1 MSAFAKSKCPFWC
14 RPCLKTVEMHPVG
27 VWSGW
32 GQMEAKTLNKVGYSS
47 PSAAWTGIIPARTTT
62 NSEMQQPAPIL
73 SSEDRQRTTFFCSFY
88 EDCFFSPLILLFM
101 FIDKLLAVSDGK
113 STMATSQNTAQFK
126 RWLVGVSSPPAALT
140 GRSAFEGKVV
150 MCHCGLWTEMLLS
163 QPDFEIALDNVCAK
177 FYFVYICQ
185 CSQNN
190 PRSTLY
196 TFSVLRNTTIYHNS
210 NNKPKERLSG
220 AAEHRS
226 LWEHCM
232 SSAEAPYLPRNGKLC
247 MCVCVWVCVYVCTLL
262 NSVWPQTAR
271 VKKHNCSSFSKWVLN

>member
-1 MSAFAKSKCPFWC
+1 
-14 RPCLKTVEMHPVG
+14 
-27 VWSGW
+27 
-32 GQMEAKTLNKVGYSS
+32 MEAKTLNKVGYSS

-190 PRSTLY
+190 PVLHCILSLCCATLP
-196 TFSVLRNTTIYHNS
+196 FTIIVII
-210 NNKPKERLSG
+210 
-220 AAEHRS
+220 S
-226 LWEHCM
+226 LKRG
-232 SSAEAPYLPRNGKLC
+232 SAE
-247 MCVCVWVCVYVCTLL
+247 
-262 NSVWPQTAR
+262 PQSIDHYESTA
-271 VKKHNCSSFSKWVLN
+271 